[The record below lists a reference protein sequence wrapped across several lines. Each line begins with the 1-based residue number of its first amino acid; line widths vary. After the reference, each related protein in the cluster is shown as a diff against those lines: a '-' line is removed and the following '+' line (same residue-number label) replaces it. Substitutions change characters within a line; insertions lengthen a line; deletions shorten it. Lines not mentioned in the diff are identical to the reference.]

1 MIAENKERLVYSVY
15 DLVDLLGLSISSV
28 YKGINDNEIPYVRVG
43 GRILIPKKMLD
54 EWLSKRESQ
63 TTEAIKKCKREHSG
77 GTEHATKGSSKNLCQ
92 TVTEQT

>member
-1 MIAENKERLVYSVY
+1 MGKEERLVYSVY
-15 DLVDLLGLSISSV
+15 DLVELLGLSISSA
-28 YKGINDNEIPYVRVG
+28 YQAITNNEIPHIRVG
-43 GRILIPKKMLD
+43 SRILIPKKMLD

-63 TTEAIKKCKREHSG
+63 ATEAIKKCKREHSG

>member
-28 YKGINDNEIPYVRVG
+28 YKGINDNEIPHVRVG
-43 GRILIPKKMLD
+43 GRILIPKKMLE

-63 TTEAIKKCKREHSG
+63 ATEAIKKCKREHSG
-77 GTEHATKGSSKNLCQ
+77 GTEHMPRKEAVKTCARQ
-92 TVTEQT
+92 